1 MPHCGYALIKLK
13 CETMRISDRLKQILE
28 VKGMSVK
35 EFLELYCSAM
45 NYLNKRW
52 DPNVE
57 GLVKI
62 HKAQGISITWLLTD
76 KGIMFQSTMKES
88 DLSNQ
93 EDKLKADYR
102 SIPENI

>member
-76 KGIMFQSTMKES
+76 KWIMFQSTMKES
-88 DLSNQ
+88 DMSNK
-93 EDKLKADYR
+93 EEKLKADYR

>member
-45 NYLNKRW
+45 NYLMESG
-52 DPNVE
+52 DPTGGGV
-57 GLVKI
+57 G
-62 HKAQGISITWLLTD
+62 SMD
-76 KGIMFQSTMKES
+76 
-88 DLSNQ
+88 
-93 EDKLKADYR
+93 
-102 SIPENI
+102 